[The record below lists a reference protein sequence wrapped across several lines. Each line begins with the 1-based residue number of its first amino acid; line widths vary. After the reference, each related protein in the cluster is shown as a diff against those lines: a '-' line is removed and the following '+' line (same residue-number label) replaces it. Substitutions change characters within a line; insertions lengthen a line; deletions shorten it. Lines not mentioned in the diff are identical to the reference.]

1 MADGALWIPL
11 ALALIV
17 APSFSTRS
25 DADADGVAI
34 TVHPSTLASTVSEL
48 AGHTVR
54 VPGARVVGV
63 FEPRVLVI
71 DTAVPFTALRGSR
84 DRIVVLIHP
93 GALRV
98 SPEMIVGSTVTIF
111 GVARTLLG
119 VQVTAE
125 VAWPSALDR
134 KLVDRLEIRAALLA
148 TSVQTADGVELTDQA
163 PPSRRG
169 ASR

>member
-1 MADGALWIPL
+1 MADDALWIPL
-11 ALALIV
+11 ALGLIV
-17 APSFSTRS
+17 APLISTHA
-25 DADADGVAI
+25 DAGADGVVI
-34 TVHPSTLASTVSEL
+34 TVRPSTLASTVSEL
-48 AGHTVR
+48 AGHSVR

-63 FEPRVLVI
+63 FEPRVFVI
-71 DTAVPFTALRGSR
+71 DSAAPFTALRGSR

-98 SPEMIVGSTVTIF
+98 SPEMIVGSTVTIS

-119 VQVTAE
+119 VRVTAE
-125 VAWPSALDR
+125 VAWPFALDR

-163 PPSRRG
+163 PPNRRR

>member
-1 MADGALWIPL
+1 MTDDALWIPL

-17 APSFSTRS
+17 APSFSTR
-25 DADADGVAI
+25 ADVGTDGVTI
-34 TVHPSTLASTVSEL
+34 TVRPFTLASTVSEL
-48 AGHTVR
+48 AGRSVR

-63 FEPRVLVI
+63 LEPRVLVI
-71 DTAVPFTALRGSR
+71 DSAAPFTALRGAR

-98 SPEMIVGSTVTIF
+98 SPQSIVGSTVTVS
-111 GVARTLLG
+111 GVARTVLG

-125 VAWPSALDR
+125 VPWPSVLDR

-148 TSVQTADGVELTDQA
+148 TSVQTADGVELTDV
-163 PPSRRG
+163 PPNRRRG
-169 ASR
+169 SR

>member
-1 MADGALWIPL
+1 MEHDARWIPL

-17 APSFSTRS
+17 APSFSTP
-25 DADADGVAI
+25 ADVGADGVAI
-34 TVHPSTLASTVSEL
+34 TVRPFTLASTVSEL
-48 AGHTVR
+48 AGHNVR

-71 DTAVPFTALRGSR
+71 DTAARFTALRGSR
-84 DRIVVLIHP
+84 DRIIVLIHP

-98 SPEMIVGSTVTIF
+98 SPKSIVGSTVTVS
-111 GVARTLLG
+111 GVARTVLG

-125 VAWPSALDR
+125 VPWPSVLDR

-163 PPSRRG
+163 PPNRRR